1 MKITDVLKNIP
12 VLAWH
17 CDPEAEVTGICY
29 DSRRVT
35 PGCAFAAVRGF
46 AADGH
51 RFIPAAAAAGAALIL
66 AEEPPTVEVPYV
78 LIENSRRAMAQAAA
92 NFYGNPQKKPKMVG
106 ITGTNGKT
114 TTTHLLKTVLE
125 TAGYKCGRI
134 GTNGIKIGDR
144 HIPGQRTTPE
154 SCDLFALLAE
164 MVAAGCTHVLM
175 EVSSH
180 SLVLDRVFGITFDV
194 AAFTNLTQDH
204 LDFHGDMESYYRA
217 KALLFDRCRVGVIN
231 VDDAYGRRLWQE
243 YPAQSFVTCSAE
255 GDDALLTA
263 KNVLLRADR
272 VQFEAVCGTDI
283 ARVRLGIPGQF
294 SVYNALT
301 VIGCSLCLGLTL
313 EDVAAGLQQAK
324 GVLGR
329 AEVVPADTDYTI
341 LIDYAHTPDSMEKIL
356 RCVRPGTPGRVIAL
370 FGAGGNR
377 DAAKRPIMGQ
387 VGGMLADIC
396 VLTSDNPRDEDPLE
410 IIRQVE
416 SGAKGHHAKLHI
428 VPDRR
433 EAIAYAMQ
441 LAKKGDALLL
451 LGKGHET
458 YQEIGGKQL
467 HLDEREEV
475 ARILQ
480 EQKK

>member
-1 MKITDVLKNIP
+1 
-12 VLAWH
+12 
-17 CDPEAEVTGICY
+17 
-29 DSRRVT
+29 
-35 PGCAFAAVRGF
+35 
-46 AADGH
+46 
-51 RFIPAAAAAGAALIL
+51 
-66 AEEPPTVEVPYV
+66 
-78 LIENSRRAMAQAAA
+78 
-92 NFYGNPQKKPKMVG
+92 
-106 ITGTNGKT
+106 
-114 TTTHLLKTVLE
+114 
-125 TAGYKCGRI
+125 
-134 GTNGIKIGDR
+134 
-144 HIPGQRTTPE
+144 
-154 SCDLFALLAE
+154 
-164 MVAAGCTHVLM
+164 M

-396 VLTSDNPRDEDPLE
+396 ILTSDNPRDEDPLE

-416 SGAKGHHAKLHI
+416 TGAKGHHAKLHI

-441 LAKKGDALLL
+441 LAKKGDTLLL